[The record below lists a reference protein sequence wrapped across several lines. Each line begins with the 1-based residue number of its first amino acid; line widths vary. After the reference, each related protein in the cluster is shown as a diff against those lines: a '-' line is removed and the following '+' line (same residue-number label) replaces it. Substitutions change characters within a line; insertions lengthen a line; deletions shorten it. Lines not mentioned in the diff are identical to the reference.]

1 MFISLEHKVIVL
13 LLKTYFGLIQHPLSC
28 LTIFQRFWL
37 WTPHIKPT
45 YKMRMFEIAGV
56 TSTGMTHFVGFGF

>member
-28 LTIFQRFWL
+28 LIIFQRFWL